1 MSIWSELLYL
11 HGHLTHHFDSPA
23 PTKVSARSTEAEDA
37 DRLRELWGCRSAT
50 SPRPEPRDSI
60 PGVRGLA

>member
-1 MSIWSELLYL
+1 MSIWSELLFL
-11 HGHLTHHFDSPA
+11 HGHLTHLPHLPA
-23 PTKVSARSTEAEDA
+23 TTKVSARSTEAEDA

-50 SPRPEPRDSI
+50 GPRPEPRDSI